1 MPLSNVEK
9 GSVDFVED
17 VGVEKSSEDAV
28 LVSADGEIKLL
39 PVPSKDPNDPLN
51 FSRYAKLGIIVSC
64 CWFSIMSLSVVGG
77 LGSILTIFIDLYAKE
92 GVDETRVGWLTTFP
106 SLFIGIG
113 NYFLLPLGL
122 AFGRR
127 LVTLLAITVL
137 LAATVGCALSQNYEQ
152 HFALRIV
159 QGLATGATESL
170 LPLILA
176 EVTFVH
182 QRGKIYGLYWSTQN
196 IINSCFN
203 IASSYEA
210 AALGWRWYY
219 WIFVITIAIGGLI
232 TFFTCFE
239 TAYHR
244 SAQII
249 DGRVVFT
256 DEYGVTRVL
265 KGEEAQ
271 AYIVANSSAESQGDR
286 IPEEMIHKKTYLEL
300 LKPWSGIKNPP
311 LKTIRD
317 AWWSM
322 LLCLTS
328 PGILYATLL
337 SSAVLAA
344 AIGMGLTYDTVLQDY
359 GWEAK
364 NVGLINL
371 GGVFGSFGGLLYGG
385 IFDWPSD
392 QEVSTLLSIVFCY
405 WFPPGIIT
413 VFTLLLYG
421 FTAGGGSTW
430 GAPYMAWAIFEVAFV
445 AVLIISTT
453 FAAEAWDNNA
463 GPALVVVVG
472 SKNLVSFGI
481 SYALIP
487 MVAKYS
493 YAAGMGMLAG
503 VTAFI
508 FLLGIPVYYLNPKWR
523 RWMAEKVELKAKS
536 TSTST

>member
-1 MPLSNVEK
+1 MSLSNAEK
-9 GSVDFVED
+9 GCVDMVED
-17 VGVEKSSEDAV
+17 VGPVGKSPGDDV
-28 LVSADGEIKLL
+28 LVSADGRIQLL

-51 FSRYAKLGIIVSC
+51 FSFKAKLGIIVSC

-92 GVDETRVGWLTTFP
+92 GVDATRVGWLTTFP

-113 NYFLLPLGL
+113 NYFILPLGL

-127 LVTLLAITVL
+127 PVTLAAIIVL
-137 LAATVGCALSQNYEQ
+137 LAATIGCALSQNYTQ
-152 HFALRIV
+152 HFALRII

-219 WIFVITIAIGGLI
+219 WIFVITVGVGGLI

-239 TAYHR
+239 TAYSR
-244 SAQII
+244 SIQIV
-249 DGRVVFT
+249 DGNVVTT

-265 KGEEAQ
+265 TREEAQ
-271 AYIVANSSAESQGDR
+271 TYITANARVEGDQNGQSEDS
-286 IPEEMIHKKTYLEL
+286 IPKKTYLEL
-300 LKPWSGIKNPP
+300 LKPWSGVKNPP
-311 LKTIRD
+311 FKTMLD
-317 AWWSM
+317 SWWRM

-328 PGILYATLL
+328 PGIIYATLL

-344 AIGMGLTYDTVLQDY
+344 AIGMGLTYDNVLQSY
-359 GWEAK
+359 GWQAK

-385 IFDWPSD
+385 IFGDWFVIKVAKRCGGAHTP
-392 QEVSTLLSIVFCY
+392 EHRLLLLIG
-405 WFPPGIIT
+405 PGVIT

-430 GAPYMAWAIFEVAFV
+430 GGPYMAWAIFEVAFV

-453 FAAEAWDNNA
+453 FAAEAWDHNA
-463 GPALVVVVG
+463 GPALVIVVG
-472 SKNLVSFGI
+472 TKNLVSFGI
-481 SYALIP
+481 AYALIP
-487 MVAKYS
+487 MVTKYS

-503 VTAFI
+503 VSAFI
-508 FLLGIPVYYLNPKWR
+508 FLLGIPVYYLNPVWR
-523 RWMAEKVELKAKS
+523 RYMEKKVKPS
-536 TSTST
+536 